1 MATIRYIVTVTIIPL
16 KGCQKYGLEILNQ
29 FGSNGAFV
37 VKYGIN
43 DFWIKESMIN
53 KLSEKANLK
62 EKRNQIIKGCYWKSF
77 LTSIVLIHYDTKNKS
92 SYSFI
97 FFTFINQIF

>member
-1 MATIRYIVTVTIIPL
+1 MATIRYIVIVTIIPL

-37 VKYGIN
+37 VKYGIY

-62 EKRNQIIKGCYWKSF
+62 DKKNQIIKGGHWKLL
-77 LTSIVLIHYDTKNKS
+77 LT
-92 SYSFI
+92 
-97 FFTFINQIF
+97 